1 MPDYFVFGFNMISRL
16 KIFFEQH
23 LTVVNVESEEAI
35 EHRLQLASAVLL
47 LEVAQAD
54 RDYSE
59 QEKEKIQEA
68 IADKFSLSDDE
79 IKELMEL
86 ANTKSREAIDYHQ
99 FTSLLNKEFS
109 LEQKIRLIELM
120 WQVAYSDGEL
130 DSHEDHFIRKISEL
144 LYLRHTEMLSAR
156 ERAKNKT

>member
-1 MPDYFVFGFNMISRL
+1 MDYGSCMISRL

-54 RDYSE
+54 RDYTE
-59 QEKEKIQEA
+59 LEKEKICEA
-68 IADKFSLSDDE
+68 IASKFSLSENE
-79 IKELMEL
+79 IKGLMQR
-86 ANTKSREAIDYHQ
+86 AATKSHEATDYHQ
-99 FTSLLNKEFS
+99 FTSLINKEFTI
-109 LEQKIRLIELM
+109 EQKIRLVELM
-120 WQVAYSDGEL
+120 WQVAYADNEL

-144 LYLRHTEMLSAR
+144 LYLRHNEMLSAR
-156 ERAKNKT
+156 ERAKYKR